1 MRRGALTFLAMAM
14 VLGVL
19 APMVRAQQ
27 TQEEVAPSASASRFV
42 AYPTFRP
49 VFHNQSETFS
59 ILANIYVVNAAA
71 ASLKDVT
78 FKQSFPPE
86 LKPRLAPEAM
96 QAQLSYPPEFW
107 QKIENSTYSMFLPR
121 LVRRQPA
128 VILSE
133 LSLERRMSTFNIP
146 ATQVEFTLP
155 EGPGK
160 EETLP
165 MSVNFGE
172 YANHVGDLNRF
183 LRKKAG
189 IGLDVTVSGRDGWE
203 FAPPDAVATGRNPE
217 GVIGVETRD
226 EGYSGN
232 FRLHN
237 GVPGD
242 ALDILVVWKSTQK
255 DECLKDGA
263 AAQKELSEYLKWTGP
278 FRFDPEDSKIA
289 KGKFK
294 KYDAW
299 VLQGRWVDS
308 IPKHLGSGPVK
319 ALAFYSPRE
328 DVEYYLIFSGQGRGA
343 GPDHADNPAP
353 EKDAALLQTLEKI
366 LDTFKSE
373 IVPISTS
380 R

>member
-1 MRRGALTFLAMAM
+1 MRRGVLSSLAIPLVA
-14 VLGVL
+14 VVL
-19 APMVRAQQ
+19 APGLRAQQ
-27 TQEEVAPSASASRFV
+27 TQEEIAPAAAGSRFV

-59 ILANIYVVNAAA
+59 ILANIYIVNAAA

-78 FKQSFPPE
+78 FKQSFPQE
-86 LKPRLAPEAM
+86 LKPRLVPQAM
-96 QAQLSYPPEFW
+96 QEQFSYPPEFW
-107 QKIENSTYSMFLPR
+107 QKVENSTYSMFLPR

-133 LSLERRMSTFNIP
+133 LSLERRMSSFNIP
-146 ATQVEFTLP
+146 ATQIEFTLP

-165 MSVNFGE
+165 VTVDFGE

-203 FAPPDAVATGRNPE
+203 FAPADAVATGRNPH
-217 GVIGVETRD
+217 GVIGVESRD

-232 FRLHN
+232 FRLHH
-237 GVPGD
+237 GAPGD

-255 DECLKDGA
+255 QDSLKDEA
-263 AAQKELSEYLKWTGP
+263 AVQKALSEYLKWTGP
-278 FRFDPEDSKIA
+278 FRFDPQDSKIT

-299 VLQGRWVDS
+299 ILQGRWVDS

-319 ALAFYSPRE
+319 ALVFFSPRE

-343 GPDHADNPAP
+343 GPEHADTPAP
-353 EKDAALLQTLEKI
+353 EKEAALLQTLEKI

-373 IVPISTS
+373 INPISYN